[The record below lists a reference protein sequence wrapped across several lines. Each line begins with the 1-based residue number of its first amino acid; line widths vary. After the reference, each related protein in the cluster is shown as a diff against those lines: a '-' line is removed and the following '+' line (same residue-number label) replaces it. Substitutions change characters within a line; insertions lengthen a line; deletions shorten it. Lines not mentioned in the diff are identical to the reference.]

1 MTIYDLN
8 EKYFLLYSRLNDN
21 REFVSVNAYK
31 AMSHALDKQY
41 DNELRMLTGALALDT
56 AEADFIQR
64 YRIRRYI
71 PRRLLFGYN
80 RIGRAFMRRA
90 KAEFR
95 DYLASLFT
103 GAPPPE
109 ATEEQPP
116 TPQPPE
122 EPQPTLPAVRTACD
136 VTSETSTQQQ

>member
-41 DNELRMLTGALALDT
+41 DNELRMLTSALALDT

-95 DYLASLFT
+95 DYLASVLMSALSP
-103 GAPPPE
+103 G

-122 EPQPTLPAVRTACD
+122 EPQSTLPAVRAACD